1 MLLGYVHPMD
11 VSPTSDHDV
20 SSAGGSSIAGV
31 VRPSDGAVQQRLD
44 ELRERAHEFAA
55 SVIRPV
61 AWRHDE
67 DGSWPQGVVD
77 EFWRQGLMN
86 GPLPAEFG
94 GPGLSFVELCL
105 VEEEIGWGCAGI
117 GTSLSSNGLAMMPL
131 LLAGSD
137 ALKATYLTTLGE
149 SPALASFGLTEPDAG
164 SDVSAL
170 RTTATRKGAG
180 WVINGTKCFITNA
193 SYADWFTV
201 FARTS
206 DGPAAR
212 SISCFVVPR
221 DAGVRNLGHDDLIG
235 QRASDTAAV
244 AFDDVE
250 IPGDH
255 LVGVEG
261 RGFQLAL
268 ASLDRTR
275 TGVAALATGLAR
287 AALEFALDYAEER
300 VQFGVPIA
308 EHQAVQLLL
317 ADMATKVHL
326 ARLATRH
333 SAELVDR
340 GEPNT
345 LASSHAKRFAA
356 DVSMEVTTDAVQILG
371 GVGLSRRHPVEKL
384 MRDAKP
390 FQIYEGTAQ
399 IQRLVIARQTLRQ
412 RALERAGHAG
422 STPPAN

>member
-1 MLLGYVHPMD
+1 MTAPTPPRSGEPGSTPTDRSGD
-11 VSPTSDHDV
+11 VSTRRTH
-20 SSAGGSSIAGV
+20 
-31 VRPSDGAVQQRLD
+31 D
-44 ELRERAHEFAA
+44 ELRARAHDFAA
-55 SVIRPV
+55 TVIRPV
-61 AWRHDE
+61 AWEHDR
-67 DGSWPQGVVD
+67 DGSWPQAVVD
-77 EFWRQGLMN
+77 EFWRRRLMN
-86 GPLPAEFG
+86 GPLPDRYG
-94 GPGLSFVELCL
+94 GPGLGFVELCL

-137 ALKATYLTTLGE
+137 RLKDQYLSLLGE
-149 SPALASFGLTEPDAG
+149 SPALASFGLTEPGAG

-170 RTTATRKGAG
+170 TTTATRRGAG

-193 SYADWFTV
+193 SYASWYTV

-206 DGPAAR
+206 GERGPAG
-212 SISCFVVPR
+212 ISCFVVPYGP
-221 DAGVRNLGHDDLIG
+221 GVRRLGRDDLVG
-235 QRASDTAAV
+235 QRASDTSSV

-250 IPGDH
+250 VPGDH
-255 LVGVEG
+255 LVGEEG

-287 AALEFALDYAEER
+287 AALEFALDYAAER
-300 VQFGVPIA
+300 IQFGVPIA

-326 ARLATRH
+326 ARLATLH

-340 GEPNT
+340 GESNT
-345 LASSHAKRFAA
+345 LASSHAKRYAA
-356 DVSMEVTTDAVQILG
+356 DVSMEVTTDAVQIFG
-371 GVGLSRRHPVEKL
+371 GNGLSTRHPVEKL

-399 IQRLVIARQTLRQ
+399 IQRLVIARQVLR
-412 RALERAGHAG
+412 ARAGARTAPSPEG
-422 STPPAN
+422 